1 MNTIIVT
8 GLSGAGKSQVM
19 NCLEDLG
26 YYCIDNLPPVLMES
40 FMDLTSGENSTLEK
54 AAFAIDVRGGEL
66 FADMEKELDELTAK
80 GVDYKILYL
89 EASERVLIRR
99 FNETRRQ
106 HPLSKEEGLS
116 TTQGIRRE
124 KEMLKNL
131 RDRADYVIDTSNMK
145 TARLW
150 QEVKDLLTSGESE
163 KTFVINVMSFG
174 YKKGVPLG
182 IDMIFDMRFV
192 PNPYY
197 VKSLKNLTG
206 NNKKVREFVMRQ
218 EVTREFLA
226 KLKPMLEFL
235 IPYYVKEGKYNL
247 NIGFGCTGGHHRSVA
262 TANEVAEYLR
272 SQGRRVTLEHR
283 DL

>member
-26 YYCIDNLPPVLMES
+26 YYCIDNMPPVLMES
-40 FMDLTSGENSTLEK
+40 FIDLTSSENSTLEK

-66 FADMEKELDELTAK
+66 FYDMEKKLDDLTAR
-80 GVDYKILYL
+80 GVEYKIIYL

-99 FNETRRQ
+99 FNETRRK
-106 HPLSKEEGLS
+106 HPLSKDQGIS
-116 TTQGIRRE
+116 TSQGIRSE
-124 KEMLKNL
+124 KEILKNL
-131 RDRADYVIDTSNMK
+131 RARADYVIDTSNMK

-150 QEVKDLLTSGESE
+150 QEVKDILTSGESE

-174 YKKGVPLG
+174 YKRGVPLG
-182 IDMIFDMRFV
+182 ADMIFDMRFI

-218 EVTREFLA
+218 DVTEEFLNR
-226 KLKPMLEFL
+226 LEPMLDFL
-235 IPYYVKEGKYNL
+235 IPFYVKEGKYNL
-247 NIGFGCTGGHHRSVA
+247 NLAFGCTGGHHRSVA
-262 TANEVAEYLR
+262 TANEVAERLKQ
-272 SQGRRVTLEHR
+272 QGKRVTLEHR

>member
-1 MNTIIVT
+1 MKTLIVT

-40 FMDLTSGENSTLEK
+40 VMDLTSRENSTLEK

-66 FADMEKELDELTAK
+66 FSDMEKELDDLTER
-80 GVDYKILYL
+80 GIEYKIIYL

-106 HPLSKEEGLS
+106 HPLTKEEGIS

-124 KEMLKNL
+124 KEILKNL

-145 TARLW
+145 NARLW

-163 KTFVINVMSFG
+163 KTFVVNVMSFG

-182 IDMIFDMRFV
+182 ADMIFDMRFI

-218 EVTREFLA
+218 EVTIEFLD
-226 KLKPMLEFL
+226 KLGPMLDFL
-235 IPYYVKEGKYNL
+235 IPFYVKEGKYNL
-247 NIGFGCTGGHHRSVA
+247 NLAFGCTGGHHRSVA
-262 TANEVAEYLR
+262 TANEVAERLR
-272 SQGRRVTLEHR
+272 QQGKRVTLEHR